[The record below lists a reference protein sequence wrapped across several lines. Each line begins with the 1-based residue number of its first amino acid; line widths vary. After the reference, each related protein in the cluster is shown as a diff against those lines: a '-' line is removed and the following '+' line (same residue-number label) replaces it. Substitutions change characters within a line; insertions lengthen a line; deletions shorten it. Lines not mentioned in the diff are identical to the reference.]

1 MLCVG
6 GDCGRVVIIPLT
18 TRRRTE
24 KALWSGSQA
33 ARLAGRETGIQ
44 SVSQLTADNFTNIAM
59 GRIIHCSDLI
69 LRIPESQE
77 VGNLTEWLYES
88 TDFRPIKPE
97 TCEIRDELDNHQK
110 ILVIVMIWTFL
121 VFLSIFYCYFCEQK
135 LFPTQML
142 FSTCLVDRA
151 GFLQDG
157 RCPIL
162 F

>member
-1 MLCVG
+1 MG
-6 GDCGRVVIIPLT
+6 TAVV
-18 TRRRTE
+18 
-24 KALWSGSQA
+24 
-33 ARLAGRETGIQ
+33 
-44 SVSQLTADNFTNIAM
+44 TNISM

-69 LRIPESQE
+69 LRIAESQE
-77 VGNLTEWLYES
+77 VSNLTEWLYES

-142 FSTCLVDRA
+142 FSTGLVNRE

-157 RCPIL
+157 RCPNGNCNLPNRLPNINL
-162 F
+162 GGKLDL